1 MASPRL
7 VVVCLSRP
15 LCLDR
20 CRRRWAGL
28 PQLGFGTMDPRA
40 SRTGSDIE
48 KLESAVPDSPDQR
61 LAHVD
66 AVWFHKSRVTG
77 ALTTLEALAQLGGDR
92 S

>member
-1 MASPRL
+1 MGGAPAARL
-7 VVVCLSRP
+7 RH
-15 LCLDR
+15 D
-20 CRRRWAGL
+20 GF
-28 PQLGFGTMDPRA
+28 QLLNPRA

-48 KLESAVPDSPDQR
+48 KLESDVPDQR